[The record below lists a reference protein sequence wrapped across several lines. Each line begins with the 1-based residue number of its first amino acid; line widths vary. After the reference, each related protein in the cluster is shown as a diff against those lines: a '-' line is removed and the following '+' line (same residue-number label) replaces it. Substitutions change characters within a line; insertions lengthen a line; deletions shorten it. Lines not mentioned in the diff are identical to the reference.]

1 LLAPMKEG
9 PAFLS
14 LAAFEEKAGG
24 TPALREVQP

>member
-14 LAAFEEKAGG
+14 LADFEEIAGG
-24 TPALREVQP
+24 TPALLEIQP